1 MRFTGVTVPRGA
13 TVTNA
18 YVQFQVDEAT
28 TAATSL
34 TVAGEAA
41 DNPPGFTTASK
52 NISSRPRTTAVAW
65 NAASWPTM
73 GARTADQRTT
83 NLAPVVQQ
91 IVSRAGWASGNAV
104 VLVVTGTG
112 SRVAEAFEGGAPQ
125 GAGAARRVRLRH
137 AGPPNAAP
145 VVNGGRMCR

>member
-52 NISSRPRTTAVAW
+52 NISARPRTTAAVAW
-65 NAASWPTM
+65 VPAAWPTRCAQ
-73 GARTADQRTT
+73 GGPADAEPCRGPRQLQQGR
-83 NLAPVVQQ
+83 LLGRPDPAGDDVQ
-91 IVSRAGWASGNAV
+91 
-104 VLVVTGTG
+104 
-112 SRVAEAFEGGAPQ
+112 
-125 GAGAARRVRLRH
+125 RH
-137 AGPPNAAP
+137 ASTVRRLPL
-145 VVNGGRMCR
+145 V